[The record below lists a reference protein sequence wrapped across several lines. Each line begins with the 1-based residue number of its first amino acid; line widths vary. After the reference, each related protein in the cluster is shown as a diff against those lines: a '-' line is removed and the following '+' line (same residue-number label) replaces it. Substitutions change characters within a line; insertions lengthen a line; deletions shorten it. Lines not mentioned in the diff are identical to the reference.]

1 MSLSLTDDSCANI
14 VQLSTYVVATQLEKF
29 EKQMKMKKM
38 KMEMKIS
45 QVVVVVDKGGVKSRE
60 ESDRQPR
67 AKPEVDDPLITR
79 ERTEWR
85 NTHSDQTNPIG
96 HLSVSPEHS
105 IKSWPVF
112 ASILFSRGCWTF

>member
-1 MSLSLTDDSCANI
+1 MKT
-14 VQLSTYVVATQLEKF
+14 
-29 EKQMKMKKM
+29 MKMKL
-38 KMEMKIS
+38 KIS

-96 HLSVSPEHS
+96 HLSVSPEQS

-112 ASILFSRGCWTF
+112 TSILFSRGCWTF